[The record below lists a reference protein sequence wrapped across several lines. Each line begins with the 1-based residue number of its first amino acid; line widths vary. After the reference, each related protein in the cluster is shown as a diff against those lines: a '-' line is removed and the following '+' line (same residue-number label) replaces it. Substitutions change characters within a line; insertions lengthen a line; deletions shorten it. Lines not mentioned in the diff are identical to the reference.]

1 MNVDEKKMKL
11 LDEFME
17 MSKGRTSDEILP
29 LILAISQKAKQM
41 GLIFTKDET
50 LMLIEN
56 IKKDM
61 SPKDRAK
68 VDMITKMIS

>member
-1 MNVDEKKMKL
+1 MNIDEKKMKL
-11 LDEFME
+11 IDEFME

-41 GLIFTKDET
+41 GLIFTKNET

-61 SPKDRAK
+61 ENGKIGNFIERF
-68 VDMITKMIS
+68 

>member
-1 MNVDEKKMKL
+1 MNIDEKKMKL
-11 LDEFME
+11 IDEFME

-56 IKKDM
+56 IKK
-61 SPKDRAK
+61 A
-68 VDMITKMIS
+68 IGA

>member
-1 MNVDEKKMKL
+1 MNIDEKKMKL
-11 LDEFME
+11 IDEFME

>member
-1 MNVDEKKMKL
+1 MNIDEKKMKL
-11 LDEFME
+11 IDEFME

-41 GLIFTKDET
+41 GLIFTKNET
-50 LMLIEN
+50 LILIEN

>member
-1 MNVDEKKMKL
+1 MNIDEKKMKL
-11 LDEFME
+11 IDEFME

-41 GLIFTKDET
+41 GLIFTKNET

>member
-11 LDEFME
+11 IDEFME